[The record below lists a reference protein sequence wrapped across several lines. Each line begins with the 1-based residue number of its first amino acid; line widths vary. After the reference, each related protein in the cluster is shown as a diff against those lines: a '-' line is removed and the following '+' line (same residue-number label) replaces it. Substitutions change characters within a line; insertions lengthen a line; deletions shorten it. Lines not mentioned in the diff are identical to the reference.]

1 MHFIHILNHFEV
13 DFLGSFQATS
23 RGFGSLPKSPNVQVR
38 RAPQE
43 ALKIWGVSV
52 YTKNFMGIGNGGNGN
67 IGISWVKK

>member
-38 RAPQE
+38 RARRKP
-43 ALKIWGVSV
+43 LKYIKYGVCRYILRMSWG
-52 YTKNFMGIGNGGNGN
+52 
-67 IGISWVKK
+67 